1 MNPDA
6 VLERIL
12 SKFPDAFIESEVAY
26 GEASLMV
33 EPSKWPSVSKW
44 LAAEGGFAFLSSLS
58 AVDWLERTP
67 RFEVVYNL
75 TDIDEPQRV
84 CIRLPVAD
92 SETPKVPSVV
102 SLWPT
107 ADFQEREAYD
117 MFGIVFEGHPDLT
130 RILMPDE
137 WEGHPLRKDYAV
149 GKVPIEYKHL
159 SPGF

>member
-1 MNPDA
+1 MTA
-6 VLERIL
+6 ASVIEKLQK
-12 SKFPDAFIESEVAY
+12 KFPDAFTETSTTYE
-26 GEASLMV
+26 EASV
-33 EPSKWPSVSKW
+33 TVDPAKWPAVSKW
-44 LAAEGGFAFLSSLS
+44 LATEGGFSFLSSLT
-58 AVDWLERTP
+58 AVHWLNAEP

-75 TDIDEPQRV
+75 TDMDVPCRLCV
-84 CIRLPVAD
+84 RLPIAD
-92 SETPKVPSVV
+92 DGSPKTSSVV

-117 MFGIVFEGHPDLT
+117 MFGIVFEGHPELT

>member
-1 MNPDA
+1 MTPA
-6 VLERIL
+6 SVIEKIQE
-12 SKFPDAFIESEVAY
+12 KFPDAFIETSTKYE
-26 GEASLMV
+26 EASV
-33 EPSKWPSVSKW
+33 TVDPSKWPSVSKW
-44 LAAEGGFAFLSSLS
+44 LATDGGFSFLSSLT
-58 AVDWLERTP
+58 AVDWLERKP

-75 TDIDEPQRV
+75 TDMDVPCRLCV
-84 CIRLPVAD
+84 RLPIAD
-92 SETPKVPSVV
+92 DASPKTPSVV